1 MKNDPGST
9 TPDVAAH
16 AKALTQV
23 LGQSEQVKL
32 LVEECADELSSANRA
47 LKEEVAGQK
56 QLSGIDDALEK
67 TEAIEGKVLEA
78 ADVVLPD
85 NNHNTVA
92 ALITFLN
99 KRYGEERKKR

>member
-32 LVEECADELSSANRA
+32 LVEECADELSSVNRA
-47 LKEEVAGQK
+47 LKE
-56 QLSGIDDALEK
+56 
-67 TEAIEGKVLEA
+67 
-78 ADVVLPD
+78 
-85 NNHNTVA
+85 
-92 ALITFLN
+92 
-99 KRYGEERKKR
+99 